1 MHVHGGGW
9 TDDKLEVI
17 QRYFSAYAKALKN
30 SPSADRPF
38 QRIYV
43 DAFAGTGDRTDSK
56 SSATP
61 QMAPLF
67 ADESAD
73 IIRTKEGSVR
83 IALGINPPFHRYV
96 LVDRSPDHVAQLE
109 KLRAEFAGLEI
120 DVRHGDANDVLR
132 QIAAATNWKG
142 TRAAI
147 FIDPY
152 GMQVDWETLQALART
167 KAVDIA
173 LLFPTG
179 PLNRMLA
186 RSGDIPDEWAARID
200 SHLGPCSWRTAS
212 YRETVRTDLF
222 DAPVVSIEKTIN
234 AEGLRQFVFE
244 RLRSIFAYVCP
255 QQLEMRNS
263 RGAILYHLFIICA
276 NDSEPAKRLAD
287 KLARSAVRLP
297 QKATRK

>member
-9 TDDKLEVI
+9 TDDKLDVI
-17 QRYFSAYAKALKN
+17 QRYFSAYSKALKN
-30 SPSADRPF
+30 SPSINKPF

-56 SSATP
+56 SAAAP
-61 QMAPLF
+61 QIGPLF
-67 ADESAD
+67 ADESTD
-73 IIRTKEGSVR
+73 IALTKQGSVR
-83 IALGINPPFHRYV
+83 IALGIDPPFHRYI
-96 LVDRSPDHVAQLE
+96 LVDRSPDHIAQLE
-109 KLRAEFAGLEI
+109 KLQTEFAGLKI

-132 QIAAATNWKG
+132 QIAVATNWKG

-152 GMQVDWETLQALART
+152 GMQVDWETLQALALT

-186 RSGDIPDEWAARID
+186 RSGAIPDEWAARID
-200 SHLGPCSWRTAS
+200 SHLGPCNWRSAS

-222 DAPVVSIEKTIN
+222 EAPSASIEKSIN
-234 AEGLRQFVFE
+234 IDGLRQFVLT
-244 RLRSIFAYVCP
+244 RLSSIFAYVCP

-263 RGAILYHLFIICA
+263 KGSVLYHLFIICA

-287 KLARSAVRLP
+287 KLARSAVSLP
-297 QKATRK
+297 QKATRR